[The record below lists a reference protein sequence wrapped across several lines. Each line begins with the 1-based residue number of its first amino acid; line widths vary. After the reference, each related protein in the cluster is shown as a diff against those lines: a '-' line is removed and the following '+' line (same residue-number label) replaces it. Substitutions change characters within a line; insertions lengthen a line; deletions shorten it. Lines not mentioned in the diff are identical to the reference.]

1 MTETITVFVPN
12 KRSKAEARQRIEDG
26 FDKVAEQLGGAA
38 QVEQVWDGDT
48 MRFTASAAGQTIP
61 GTLVVRNEDI
71 RIDVTLPWL
80 LAKIA
85 GPISEKLRKDTQ
97 LLLDK
102 K

>member
-1 MTETITVFVPN
+1 MTETMTVYVPN
-12 KRSKAEARQRIEDG
+12 KRSKAEARQRIEAG

-38 QVEQVWDGDT
+38 QVEQVWEGDM
-48 MRFTASAAGQTIP
+48 MRFSAKAAGQTIT
-61 GTLVVRNEDI
+61 GTLVVREDDI

-80 LAKIA
+80 LARLA
-85 GPISEKLRKDTQ
+85 GPISEKLKKDTQ